1 MAPVIEFYIPARFK
15 PMVKWVP
22 QEQRGKVIA
31 FPSDL
36 KKSAQVFCGLT
47 YGLFNPGFRHNH
59 SLTIHT
65 SYPVGQC
72 LSFRLVD
79 HASHTTLPS
88 GGVQRPPTPTC

>member
-36 KKSAQVFCGLT
+36 KKSVQVFCGLT

-59 SLTIHT
+59 SLAVHT
-65 SYPVGQC
+65 SYLVGSAY
-72 LSFRLVD
+72 LLDLWIR
-79 HASHTTLPS
+79 HHTTLPS
-88 GGVQRPPTPTC
+88 GGLQRPPTPAC